1 MAAGRFRR
9 VDGVFFEVTGDRAVL
24 LDSSGT
30 ELITLNPVGTV
41 VWQTLDRPRSA
52 AEVAEHLHANFPD
65 VPKAQLLD
73 DAEHFLVELAEAQLV
88 TDDAPR

>member
-1 MAAGRFRR
+1 VTAGRFRR
-9 VDGVFFEVTGDRAVL
+9 VDDVFFEVTGDRAVL

-41 VWQTLDRPRSA
+41 VGQILDTPRSA
-52 AEVAEHLHANFPD
+52 AEVAEHLHATFPD
-65 VPKAQLLD
+65 VPRGQLLD
-73 DAEHFLVELAEAQLV
+73 DAEQFLVELAEAQLV